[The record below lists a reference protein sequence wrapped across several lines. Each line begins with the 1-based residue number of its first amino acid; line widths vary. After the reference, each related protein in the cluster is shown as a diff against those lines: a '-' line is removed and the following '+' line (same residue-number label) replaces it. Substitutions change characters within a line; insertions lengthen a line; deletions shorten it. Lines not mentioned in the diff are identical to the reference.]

1 MALLSLAR
9 DTNIL
14 TSSLSWKSHL
24 CVQLGGV
31 KLPSVSLALSDGFIE
46 LNGRGRCDLH
56 LLSQYI
62 PHPHPPKPLRQAA
75 PAAPNP

>member
-1 MALLSLAR
+1 MALLSLVR
-9 DTNIL
+9 DTSIL

-31 KLPSVSLALSDGFIE
+31 KLPSVSLALSDGFTE
-46 LNGRGRCDLH
+46 LNGRGRCDWH

-62 PHPHPPKPLRQAA
+62 PHPHPSKPLTQAA
-75 PAAPNP
+75 PAAPP